1 MNITDTTGVRLYF
14 STKKLKLKSKILT
27 MISWWFMVIKR
38 KIVII
43 YVPHHFE
50 KLNDMRNSKKENLK
64 GLYIS
69 SPIISVETLESIGN
83 FKI

>member
-1 MNITDTTGVRLYF
+1 
-14 STKKLKLKSKILT
+14 
-27 MISWWFMVIKR
+27 MVIKR

-50 KLNDMRNSKKENLK
+50 KLNDMHNSKKENLK

-83 FKI
+83 LKI